1 MKERSKIT
9 AHLWVPEKFPCEYN
23 LCFCLVRSSK
33 DLSYQA
39 RALTMSDRHATWS
52 TILHVSEI
60 WRFCNRSNYNR
71 IESRRV
77 RVRGKGHIYLEKCL
91 LHGKE
96 RIEHKSYFLLR
107 LWQYKLL
114 YNRWRL
120 DLARYLITIFL
131 LIPIKI
137 TKAI

>member
-1 MKERSKIT
+1 MKEKSKIT
-9 AHLWVPEKFPCEYN
+9 AHLWVPEKFPCEHS
-23 LCFCLVRSSK
+23 LCFCLVHSSK
-33 DLSYQA
+33 DLSCQV
-39 RALTMSDRHATWS
+39 RTLTMSDQHAIWS
-52 TILHVSEI
+52 IILYVSEI
-60 WRFCNRSNYNR
+60 WRHCSRSNYKR
-71 IESRRV
+71 IEFRIV

-91 LHGKE
+91 LCSKKK
-96 RIEHKSYFLLR
+96 IEHKSYFLLR
-107 LWQYKLL
+107 LWQHKLL